1 MNDSRYREWNAKTA
15 ARQFLVRY
23 YGLGHLLL
31 VLDSIREERRELG
44 PGRD

>member
-1 MNDSRYREWNAKTA
+1 MKDQRWLEKNYKNA

-31 VLDSIREERRELG
+31 ILDDIREERRELG